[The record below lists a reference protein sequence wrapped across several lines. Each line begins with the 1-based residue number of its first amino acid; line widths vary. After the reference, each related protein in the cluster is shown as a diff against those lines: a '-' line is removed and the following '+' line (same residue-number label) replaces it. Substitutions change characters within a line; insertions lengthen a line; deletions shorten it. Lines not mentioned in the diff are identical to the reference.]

1 MLTHALSFCVP
12 VNKDSSLFAS
22 REDQVSQLNIQIK
35 DALTEI
41 QVDQEE
47 IQVAAQQMSR
57 KTTAQHKK
65 TVQAGID
72 TLSSRML
79 GIAADFKNFL
89 QEHQRVV
96 KKQEAKKTRIMGASA
111 VGVAAGGGSSAKRSQ
126 VVKSGSIAEKRNR
139 MKILPQ
145 HASQQANRVAGQRG
159 ISGTDYHRLGDEPG
173 DHHGGALELE
183 E

>member
-1 MLTHALSFCVP
+1 MLTPALSFCVP

-72 TLSSRML
+72 TLSARML

-96 KKQEAKKTRIMGASA
+96 KKQEAKKTRIMGA
-111 VGVAAGGGSSAKRSQ
+111 AAGAATGGAQSSKRSQ

>member
-1 MLTHALSFCVP
+1 MLTPALSFCVP

-47 IQVAAQQMSR
+47 IQVAAQQMGR
-57 KTTAQHKK
+57 KSTAQHKK

-96 KKQEAKKTRIMGASA
+96 KKQEAKKTRIMGAA
-111 VGVAAGGGSSAKRSQ
+111 AAGA
-126 VVKSGSIAEKRNR
+126 A
-139 MKILPQ
+139 
-145 HASQQANRVAGQRG
+145 
-159 ISGTDYHRLGDEPG
+159 T
-173 DHHGGALELE
+173 GGA
-183 E
+183 